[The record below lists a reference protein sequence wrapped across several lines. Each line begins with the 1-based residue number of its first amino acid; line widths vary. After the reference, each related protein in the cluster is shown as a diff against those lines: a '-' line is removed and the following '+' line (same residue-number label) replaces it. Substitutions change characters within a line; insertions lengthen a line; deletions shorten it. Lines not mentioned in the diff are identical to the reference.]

1 MFGNLLPSGAG
12 GRCPSPTRGPREC
25 PAGVRTLEA
34 GWGEDLSGGRMGA
47 CLHLGSAKCMGWGP
61 SSVWFCFLTW
71 KREAVGQDPGWAWEG
86 GRWVQHPAP
95 NRLFKCRKPP
105 ETSSPRRTVGRDQVS
120 ASPRG
125 PSRRA
130 GLRLLPREQGTE
142 SVSHAFPRHPRT
154 LKNPPTNPVVRCA
167 LIWSAALVWHPSR
180 LRCPE
185 PGTLAQ
191 PAPRGRPPA
200 HAGSDL
206 VPGLQPC
213 GARGAPHGGGGA
225 AAAPERCPLGRGRRF
240 LLPVPAARAGL
251 ATTKTAS
258 RVAFLAAR
266 SQDPPGGRPLSAFRT
281 ATEDRAPAGR
291 LPARQT
297 PHTGLRRIR
306 ISAREAPCLAVV
318 PARTQPDL
326 SVWRPNFAFDIGAP
340 HTSEVTRRWNPTAT

>member
-1 MFGNLLPSGAG
+1 
-12 GRCPSPTRGPREC
+12 
-25 PAGVRTLEA
+25 
-34 GWGEDLSGGRMGA
+34 MGA